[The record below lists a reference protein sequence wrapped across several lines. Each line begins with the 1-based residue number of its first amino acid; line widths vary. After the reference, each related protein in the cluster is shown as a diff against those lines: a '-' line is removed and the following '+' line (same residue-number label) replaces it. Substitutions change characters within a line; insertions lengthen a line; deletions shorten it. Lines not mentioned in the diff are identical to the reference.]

1 MARVEEYMVKVRE
14 RHGTDAATYL
24 GFNTAAASQ
33 IKFRDNATIG
43 GWIWC
48 KYIGEWCA

>member
-24 GFNTAAASQ
+24 GFNTAASSQ
-33 IKFRDNATIG
+33 IEFSDTYYGSGN
-43 GWIWC
+43 
-48 KYIGEWCA
+48 KYIGEWSA